1 MFLERNGLEKLD
13 IRDQMEENPVWTV
26 LHLGAK
32 GDSDVWILAH
42 KIVIIPSEFKEGY
55 HILKA
60 FSGKM
65 MEDGTPEVVLNL
77 HLVGLRMGKV
87 LLGASYYYAHLKP
100 IEHEHSL
107 EGIKIP
113 GVDLEEIY
121 PKIAGQRLEI
131 AIRFPM

>member
-1 MFLERNGLEKLD
+1 MFLERNGLDKLD

-26 LHLGAK
+26 LYLGAK

-42 KIVIIPSEFKEGY
+42 KIVIVPDEREEGL
-55 HILKA
+55 HRLKA
-60 FSGKM
+60 FSGELN
-65 MEDGTPEVVLNL
+65 EDGSYQVILDL
-77 HLVGLRMGKV
+77 HLIGLRMGKV

-100 IEHEHSL
+100 IEHQYSL
-107 EGIKIP
+107 DGIKIP
-113 GVDLEEIY
+113 GVDLEEVY